1 MGRINDDVGVFL
13 LIFAATNL
21 TLLTF
26 QSISLV
32 ISAVRG
38 VHFDPKCRDYM
49 FMADEQRH

>member
-1 MGRINDDVGVFL
+1 MGRINDNFGVFL

-32 ISAVRG
+32 ISAVRCCPLAKQLPLLQ
-38 VHFDPKCRDYM
+38 D
-49 FMADEQRH
+49 